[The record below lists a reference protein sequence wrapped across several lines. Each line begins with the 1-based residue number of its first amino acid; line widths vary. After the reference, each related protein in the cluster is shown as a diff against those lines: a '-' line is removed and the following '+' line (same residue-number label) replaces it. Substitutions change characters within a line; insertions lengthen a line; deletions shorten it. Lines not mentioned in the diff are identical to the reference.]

1 MNKKKSKNSSKR
13 TSELKT
19 VGQLLANHID
29 SILEDCNKNII
40 PITQEKKELLE
51 QVSNLENQDLQNQNE
66 ENKPND
72 NLPINIPKPINNTN
86 NTNNK
91 KKLPP
96 IKKRG
101 KKSQSFMTDVGII
114 KDSKYKKNDDDNSH
128 IIKNI
133 NTQIDAMLNNI
144 DEVGEDEEIKKKIQN
159 KELDK
164 KNSVDFKTLINE
176 IDDYKNQ
183 VHEEFDEVKYLIELG
198 DRTHK
203 IIDRHKNVMTNIFK
217 GAGLQPKRNFDTYED
232 DDIKIKENNKKDFKD
247 FKKRVLKNK
256 YNENDDND
264 NYDNDDFDEPKYV
277 NGYYYRRAKKD
288 GDDLNEVF
296 NKLKKINKIKDNI
309 NNIQDDFLGYH
320 ANLKLKIK
328 EKK

>member
-1 MNKKKSKNSSKR
+1 MPKKNKR
-13 TSELKT
+13 TSDLKS
-19 VGQLLANHID
+19 VGKLLANHID
-29 SILEDCNKNII
+29 SILENCEQNII
-40 PITQEKKELLE
+40 PISQEKKEILE
-51 QVSNLENQDLQNQNE
+51 QASNVEE
-66 ENKPND
+66 FENKND
-72 NLPINIPKPINNTN
+72 DLPITIPKPINNEN
-86 NTNNK
+86 NTK

-101 KKSQSFMTDVGII
+101 KKSQSFMTDVGLI
-114 KDSKYKKNDDDNSH
+114 KESKYKTNNNDH

-133 NTQIDAMLNNI
+133 NSQIDAMLNNI
-144 DEVGEDEEIKKKIQN
+144 DEVGEDKEIKNKIKN
-159 KELDK
+159 KNL
-164 KNSVDFKTLINE
+164 NNNNNNVDFKTLINE

-203 IIDRHKNVMTNIFK
+203 LIDRHKNVMTNIFK
-217 GAGLQPKRNFDTYED
+217 GAGLQPKRNFDVYED
-232 DDIKIKENNKKDFKD
+232 DEVKIKENNKKDFKD
-247 FKKRVLKNK
+247 FKKRVLNNKKNS
-256 YNENDDND
+256 
-264 NYDNDDFDEPKYV
+264 NDDFNYDEDDDFDQPKYV
-277 NGYYYRRAKKD
+277 NGYYYRKAKKD
-288 GDDLNEVF
+288 GEDLNEVF

>member
-1 MNKKKSKNSSKR
+1 MNKKNKR
-13 TSELKT
+13 TSDLKT
-19 VGQLLANHID
+19 VGKLLANHID
-29 SILEDCNKNII
+29 SILENCEQNII
-40 PITQEKKELLE
+40 PISQEKKEILE
-51 QVSNLENQDLQNQNE
+51 QASNVE
-66 ENKPND
+66 ETETKND
-72 NLPINIPKPINNTN
+72 ALPITIPKPINDEKP
-86 NTNNK
+86 K

-101 KKSQSFMTDVGII
+101 KKSQSFMTDVGLI
-114 KDSKYKKNDDDNSH
+114 KESKYKKNSNDH

-133 NTQIDAMLNNI
+133 NSQIDAMLNNI
-144 DEVGEDEEIKKKIQN
+144 DEVGEDNEIKNKI
-159 KELDK
+159 KS
-164 KNSVDFKTLINE
+164 KNLNNNNNVDFKTLVNE

-217 GAGLQPKRNFDTYED
+217 GAGLQPKRNFDVYED
-232 DDIKIKENNKKDFKD
+232 DEIKIKENNKKDFKD
-247 FKKRVLKNK
+247 FKKRVLNNKN
-256 YNENDDND
+256 EIDDF
-264 NYDNDDFDEPKYV
+264 NYDEDDDFDQPKYV
-277 NGYYYRRAKKD
+277 NGYYFRKAKKD
-288 GDDLNEVF
+288 GEDLNEVF

-309 NNIQDDFLGYH
+309 NNIQNDFLGYH